1 MELMQNLYTPK
12 DQMSLEWLKEDIM
25 AGPKLARTEP
35 SRIFYI
41 KKDWSKD
48 GIRKLIMQE
57 DESVEAIKAEAQ

>member
-1 MELMQNLYTPK
+1 
-12 DQMSLEWLKEDIM
+12 MSLEWLKEDIM

-41 KKDWSKD
+41 KKDWSKY
-48 GIRKLIMQE
+48 GIRKVIMQE